1 MYTSE
6 SQIEEFI
13 TEYKRSR
20 VIAETS
26 VRAILKRAA
35 GWEKSYDKAFY
46 EFNKEEAL
54 EMFKSAHAISVVS
67 LQNANLTLKH
77 ASRYFLKQVGGN
89 VYEEIGKYD
98 LEDCVDKDKKS
109 GLIFTKEEIEDIQ
122 GQLLNDTDKS
132 ILFLLFEGAGGEK
145 LKEIMFASIDQLS
158 RKDMKMFFRSG
169 KVIDLTPESY
179 DLLRRGFLED
189 ELVSFGE
196 TTRISRVTPSGLYK
210 IRCNS
215 LSDNSNVDNP
225 EDRERRYR
233 WCQRRMMLIAD
244 NLGIQLTSGSVQD
257 SGLLHYL
264 KQGVEESGLTFRDY
278 TKTEEA
284 RELARRYDIYSEY
297 APQILLDKFQ
307 EYFIG

>member
-1 MYTSE
+1 MYTTE
-6 SQIEEFI
+6 AQIEEFLR
-13 TEYKRSR
+13 EYRRSR
-20 VIAETS
+20 VVAETS
-26 VRAILKRAA
+26 VRAILKRAVE
-35 GWEKSYDKAFY
+35 WENKHNKAFY
-46 EFNKEEAL
+46 DFDKEEAL

-77 ASRYFLKQVGGN
+77 ASRYFQKGVGAN
-89 VYEEIGKYD
+89 IYEEIGKYD
-98 LEDCVDKDKKS
+98 LEECVDKRKKKN
-109 GLIFTKEEIEDIQ
+109 LIFTKEEIEDIQ

-244 NLGIQLTSGSVQD
+244 NLGIQLTSGSVQE

-264 KQGVEESGLTFRDY
+264 KQDVAKSGLTLRDY
-278 TKTEEA
+278 VKTEEA
-284 RELARRYDIYSEY
+284 RALARHYDIYSEY
-297 APQILLDKFQ
+297 APQILLEKFQ
-307 EYFIG
+307 DYIQ

>member
-6 SQIEEFI
+6 AQLEGFI
-13 TEYKRSR
+13 SEYKRSR
-20 VIAETS
+20 VVAETS
-26 VRAILKRAA
+26 VRAILKRATE
-35 GWEKSYDKAFY
+35 WEKKFNKAFY
-46 EFNKEEAL
+46 NYNKEEAL
-54 EMFKSAHAISVVS
+54 EMFKSAHAISIVS

-77 ASRYFLKQVGGN
+77 AARYFLNQVGGN
-89 VYEEIGKYD
+89 VYESIGKYD
-98 LEDCVDKDKKS
+98 LEECVDKNKKKN
-109 GLIFTKEEIEDIQ
+109 LIFTKEEIEDIQ
-122 GQLLNDTDKS
+122 EQLLNDTDKS

-169 KVIDLTPESY
+169 KVINLTPESY

-196 TTRISRVTPSGLYK
+196 TTRISRVMPSGLYK
-210 IRCNS
+210 VRCNT
-215 LSDNSNVDNP
+215 LSDNSNIDNP

-244 NLGIQLTSGSVQD
+244 NLGIQITSGSVQE

-264 KQGVEESGLTFRDY
+264 KQGVDESGLTLREY
-278 TKTEEA
+278 VKTEAA
-284 RELARRYDIYSEY
+284 RELARHYDIYSEY

-307 EYFIG
+307 EYIK

>member
-6 SQIEEFI
+6 AQIEGFI
-13 TEYKRSR
+13 SEYRRSR
-20 VIAETS
+20 VVAETS
-26 VRAILKRAA
+26 VRAILRRAVE
-35 GWEKSYDKAFY
+35 WEKKFNKAFY
-46 EFNKEEAL
+46 DYNKEEAL

-77 ASRYFLKQVGGN
+77 AARYFQNKVGGN
-89 VYEEIGKYD
+89 VYEGIGKYD
-98 LEDCVDKDKKS
+98 LEECVDKNKKKN
-109 GLIFTKEEIEDIQ
+109 LIFTKEEIEDIQ
-122 GQLLNDTDKS
+122 EQLLNDTDKS

-169 KVIDLTPESY
+169 KTINLTPESY

-196 TTRISRVTPSGLYK
+196 TTRISRVIPSGLYK

-215 LSDNSNVDNP
+215 LSDNSNIDNP

-233 WCQRRMMLIAD
+233 WAQRRMMLIAD
-244 NLGIQLTSGSVQD
+244 NLGIQITSGSVQD

-264 KQGVEESGLTFRDY
+264 KKGVEDSGSTLRDY
-278 TKTEEA
+278 VKTEEA
-284 RELARRYDIYSEY
+284 RALARHYDIYSEY

-307 EYFIG
+307 EYIQ

>member
-13 TEYKRSR
+13 AEYKRSR

>member
-1 MYTSE
+1 MFTQE
-6 SQIEEFI
+6 TQIEEFLR
-13 TEYKRSR
+13 EYTRSR
-20 VIAETS
+20 VVAETS
-26 VRAILKRAA
+26 VRAILRRAVE
-35 GWEKSYDKAFY
+35 WEKKFNKTFY
-46 EFNKEEAL
+46 TFNKEEAL

-77 ASRYFLKQVGGN
+77 AARYFLKQVGGN

-98 LEDCVDKDKKS
+98 LEECVDKSKKKN
-109 GLIFTKEEIEDIQ
+109 LIFTKEEIEDIQ

-132 ILFLLFEGAGGEK
+132 ILFLLFEGAGGDK

-169 KVIDLTPESY
+169 KVIDLTPDSY

-215 LSDNSNVDNP
+215 LSDNNNIDNP

-233 WCQRRMMLIAD
+233 WAQRRMMLIAD
-244 NLGIQLTSGSVQD
+244 NLGIQLTSGSVQE

-264 KQGVEESGLTFRDY
+264 KQGVAESGLSFREY
-278 TKTEEA
+278 TKTEDA

-297 APQILLDKFQ
+297 APQILLEKFQ
-307 EYFIG
+307 DYIE